1 MNKLEGA
8 DQYILSFCQDH
19 EEGSKKK
26 KSLTCNKN
34 ESNKDMECESSQ
46 IRDLS
51 LGTAIKLGSAI

>member
-26 KSLTCNKN
+26 KIPYL
-34 ESNKDMECESSQ
+34 
-46 IRDLS
+46 
-51 LGTAIKLGSAI
+51 

>member
-26 KSLTCNKN
+26 KKIPYL
-34 ESNKDMECESSQ
+34 
-46 IRDLS
+46 
-51 LGTAIKLGSAI
+51 

>member
-26 KSLTCNKN
+26 NPLPVIK
-34 ESNKDMECESSQ
+34 M
-46 IRDLS
+46 R
-51 LGTAIKLGSAI
+51 AIKIWSVKVLRSEIYPWEQQ